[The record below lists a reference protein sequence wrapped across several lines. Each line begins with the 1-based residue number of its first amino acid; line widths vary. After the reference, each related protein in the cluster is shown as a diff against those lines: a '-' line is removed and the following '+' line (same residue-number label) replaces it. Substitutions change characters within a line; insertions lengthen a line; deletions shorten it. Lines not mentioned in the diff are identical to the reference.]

1 MNGVFPLILSSPSGG
16 GKTTIAKELLRRR
29 SDMGYSV
36 SCTTRPARPGESDGQ
51 DYYFISREQFEAA
64 RTRGEFAESAEV
76 HGNMYGTLRREVD
89 RVLQSRRHVVMDID
103 VQGARQFLQAYPEA
117 VTVFLIPPDAGV
129 LLARLRG
136 RGTESN
142 DSLARRLRSAVEE
155 LRAVDL
161 YGYLVVNE
169 DLEEAVKAVS
179 AIVDSES
186 RRLSRLDE
194 VHSTIGAMVTDLES
208 ELEKMNR
215 RE

>member
-1 MNGVFPLILSSPSGG
+1 VNGVFPLILSSPSGG

-51 DYYFISREQFEAA
+51 DYYFISPEQFEAA
-64 RTRGEFAESAEV
+64 RTHGEFAESAEV

-89 RVLQSRRHVVMDID
+89 RVLQSHRHVVMDID
-103 VQGARQFLQAYPEA
+103 VQGARQFVQAYPEA
-117 VTVFLIPPDAGV
+117 VTVFLIPPDARV
-129 LLARLRG
+129 LLDRLRG
-136 RGTESN
+136 RGTEST

-169 DLEEAVKAVS
+169 DLEEAVRAVS

-194 VHSTIGAMVTDLES
+194 VHSTIGARVTDLES